1 MKKIFR
7 YNTFSAVCLLFLSF
21 ISCTNESG
29 VHEGNR
35 NISIQVTIKEKDI
48 QSKAATDVLGVEK
61 IKRYDIFIY
70 NSAKGSLTAYKGKT
84 ENDTEI
90 SESFTETF
98 PAQSEEYDTTEDVYI
113 VVNNEE
119 WNGKT
124 EEEMKQITRN
134 EIEAIALSCTQHYT
148 GTADALTD
156 FSGYKK
162 DATGNEP
169 FVMSVYKKGH
179 DFRANSTLSLQLKRT
194 YAKVILTFVS
204 ALPDEAS
211 NANWQCLKSIT
222 VKKIANVP
230 EGTALFPDLKTGYTP
245 TLATYTWDASSEYNK
260 DGSDTDLISGYAF
273 DTFERENLALRIFPH
288 TPTSEANRT
297 GLDLSFCVGAAGK
310 NEITKKFNCYVE
322 IGTAEEGYRIDAN
335 SAYVVTIRYGKTDV
349 SITTHTDAVPWYVVG
364 IEEKVYPN

>member
-1 MKKIFR
+1 MKKIFL
-7 YNTFSAVCLLFLSF
+7 YNTFPAVCLLFLSL

-29 VHEGNR
+29 IDESNR
-35 NISIQVTIKEKDI
+35 DISIQVTIKEKDV
-48 QSKAATDVLGVEK
+48 QSKAATDVPDVEK

-70 NSAKGSLTAYKGKT
+70 DSAKGSLTAYKGKT
-84 ENDTEI
+84 ENDAEI
-90 SESFTETF
+90 SNSFTETF
-98 PAQSEEYDTTEDVYI
+98 PAQSEDYETTEDVYI

-124 EEEMKQITRN
+124 EEEMKLITRN
-134 EIEAIALSCTQHYT
+134 EIEAITLSCTQNYM

-204 ALPDEAS
+204 MLPDEAA

-222 VKKIANVP
+222 VKKIANIP
-230 EGTALFPDLKTGYTP
+230 TETALFPDLNTDTP
-245 TLATYTWDASSEYNK
+245 TLETYTWDAGSEYNK
-260 DGSDTDLISGYAF
+260 DGSDADLISGYAF
-273 DTFERENLALRIFPH
+273 DTFERENLALRVFPH
-288 TPTSEANRT
+288 TPASEADRT
-297 GLDLSFCVGAAGK
+297 WLDLSFSVGAAGK
-310 NEITKKFNCYVE
+310 PEITKEFNCHVE
-322 IGTAEEGYRIDAN
+322 IGTAAEGYRIDPN
-335 SAYVVTIRYGKTDV
+335 SAYVVTIRYGKSDA
-349 SITTHTDAVPWYVVG
+349 SITTNTDAVPWYVVG
-364 IEEKVYPN
+364 IDNPVYPN